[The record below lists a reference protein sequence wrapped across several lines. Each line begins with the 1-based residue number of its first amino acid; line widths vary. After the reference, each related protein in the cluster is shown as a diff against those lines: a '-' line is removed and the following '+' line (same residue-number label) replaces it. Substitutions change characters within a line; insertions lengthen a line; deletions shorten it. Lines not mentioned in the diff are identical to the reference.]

1 MMEYMRATGPL
12 AGWLAWA
19 RHWRRKQVSMPT
31 VEPIRLAELLRQ
43 VPGKWVA
50 LRNGEIVDA
59 SETLDQLVRSLKDRN
74 IKDVTVM
81 RAPAEHEPE
90 LVGFG

>member
-1 MMEYMRATGPL
+1 
-12 AGWLAWA
+12 
-19 RHWRRKQVSMPT
+19 MPQLH
-31 VEPIRLAELLRQ
+31 VEPIALAALLRE

-59 SETLDQLVRSLKDRN
+59 RETLDQLIMSLKERE

-81 RAPAEHEPE
+81 RSPAERESE

>member
-1 MMEYMRATGPL
+1 MRSAISL
-12 AGWLAWA
+12 AGRLARA
-19 RHWRRKQVSMPT
+19 RHWRRKQLTMSS
-31 VEPIRLAELLRQ
+31 VEPIRLADLLRQ

-59 SETLDQLVRSLKDRN
+59 RETLDQLVQSLKERN